1 MIATSRRM
9 LWLFAT
15 GLVLTL
21 IVATSELPR
30 QDAGQ
35 RATPVGQL
43 SRPDQVPGVQT
54 AGKGQS
60 QGTILGHKSMMITMG
75 ARSLSLVTMALE
87 VLTFA
92 LGGTVAQA
100 QTAPGTTGVVVV
112 EQPPAP
118 GSSTPSPPQYQVV
131 TPTPGTGSTVVVQQP
146 PASGSEPSVPQYHI
160 VIPGPNPAQNTGVG
174 QGQQL
179 GTPGNPATVYPTPGP

>member
-1 MIATSRRM
+1 MLVTSRRM
-9 LWLFAT
+9 LWLFAI
-15 GLVLTL
+15 GLVFPL

-35 RATPVGQL
+35 RSIPVGQL
-43 SRPDQVPGVQT
+43 SRPDQVPVVQT

-112 EQPPAP
+112 EQPPAS
-118 GSSTPSPPQYQVV
+118 GSTPSPPQYQVV

-146 PASGSEPSVPQYHI
+146 PASGSEPSVPQYQL

-174 QGQQL
+174 LGQQV
-179 GTPGNPATVYPTPGP
+179 GTPGNPATIYPTPGP